1 MAISPIDLQTLFT
14 QADKVGKQEA
24 AQREGAAIQQA
35 LQQAQ
40 IQRHTDERIRA
51 VNEAQ
56 DMGDGTEEIK
66 DKNGG
71 RKGQEAEGRRRD
83 RDQEE
88 EPPDEAKT
96 VIRDPDLGRNIDVTL

>member
-35 LQQAQ
+35 IQQSQ

-71 RKGQEAEGRRRD
+71 RKGQEPEDRR

-88 EPPDEAKT
+88 EPPGEVKT
-96 VIRDPDLGRNIDVTL
+96 VISDPDLGRNIDVTL